1 MGNKDY
7 SKGSSW
13 HKWDL
18 HVHTPYTH
26 LNKEYK
32 CSEEEFIQK
41 LCDSEI
47 DCIGL
52 TNYFKFDEKEFGLK
66 EKIEKKGIKVFY
78 NLEVRLDY
86 QNKEDQC
93 LDFHIIFSDKAKPQE
108 IDNFLRNADANVD
121 GTEKKLAD
129 LEKDDFD
136 KVVVNFDQLLE
147 CLEKESLK
155 LRGKYLL
162 GFLSRGHGNSRSSSN
177 YKKIANKSHFL
188 IHSSDNQKALKE
200 EQSNLSSD
208 NQKALKEEQSNLSS
222 DNQKALKEEQSNL
235 SSDNQKALKEEQS
248 NLSSD
253 NQKALKEEQSNL
265 KKDREFWLRYNK
277 SLLQSSDAHKE
288 EQIGKKYTWIKAEK
302 TFEGLKQIIY
312 EPKTRVSI
320 DENKPQDPLYK
331 IDCVGLNFDKEV
343 KTTNEKGD
351 TPFCYAGFNETLFFS
366 PYFTCVIGG
375 RGSGKS
381 TLLQLIAS
389 AIKNKSFIK
398 GLKYETIQKYIEI
411 QPDIDIVDS
420 VEYLAQNEVE
430 EFATNVS
437 KFTEAIFNRIDSKS
451 SGKLKELEKQIT
463 KGIEKFDEQI
473 RYWQEKT
480 KLEEQLKESK
490 KIRNKYQSIIDAF
503 TDKNYLDKKDK
514 LQAKNQA
521 LIDLEQSKKGFLTF
535 IEELKWVVN
544 FNSKENME
552 EKNSYDK
559 VYNQLKQN
567 ICKELEQIDI
577 NIKNG
582 CFKSDEENIRTLKTE
597 HEALSQEIE
606 EFLKEK
612 GVSNENIGDIKN
624 ANDHLANIKKNIA
637 DLEHEIKENANK
649 IKGFSYGDIDENIEE
664 FKKQINKELN
674 KINSTFEEISKN
686 HKEVKPITIEYR
698 LNEDVFEGVFEDFD
712 KSVDKDLKIQR
723 HQSKIKEYLKRIELK
738 DVIDMQ
744 HAEFIKELD
753 SRIENK
759 KAAFYETMMDVF
771 DREIYFQIYQLLIL
785 KHLKNVEKY
794 KIFEV
799 RYDKRALDETSFGQ
813 KCTAVLVVL
822 LSLGNNPIIIDEPE
836 AHLDSALIAKYLVTL
851 IKERKQERQII
862 FATHNANFVLNADA
876 ELIIQLK
883 NENNK
888 IVARSF
894 MIESDEYKENLLK
907 LEGGEK
913 AFKDRERKYGITKDK
928 N

>member
-1 MGNKDY
+1 MGNKDH

-18 HVHTPYTH
+18 HAHTPYTH
-26 LNKEYK
+26 LNKAYQ
-32 CSEEEFIQK
+32 CCEEEFIQK
-41 LCDSEI
+41 LCDSKI

-52 TNYFKFDEKEFGLK
+52 TNYFKFNEKEFELK
-66 EKIEKKGIKVFY
+66 EKIEKRGIKVFY

-93 LDFHIIFSDKAKPQE
+93 LDFHIIFSDKITQQE
-108 IDNFLRNADANVD
+108 IDNFLRNADANVG

-136 KVVVNFDQLLE
+136 KAVVNFDQLLE

-162 GFLSRGHGNSRSSSN
+162 GFLSRGHGSSRSSSN
-177 YKKIANKSHFL
+177 YEKIVKKVHFL
-188 IHSSDNQKALKE
+188 IHSSNKQE
-200 EQSNLSSD
+200 
-208 NQKALKEEQSNLSS
+208 
-222 DNQKALKEEQSNL
+222 
-235 SSDNQKALKEEQS
+235 
-248 NLSSD
+248 
-253 NQKALKEEQSNL
+253 NL
-265 KKDREFWLRYNK
+265 KKDREFWLKYNK
-277 SLLQSSDAHKE
+277 PLLQSSDAHE
-288 EQIGKKYTWIKAEK
+288 EKQIGNKYTWIKAEK
-302 TFEGLKQIIY
+302 TFEGLKQIVY
-312 EPKTRVSI
+312 EPETRVSI
-320 DENKPQDPLYK
+320 DEEKPQDPLYK
-331 IDCVGLNFDKEV
+331 IDCVGLHFNEDIKI
-343 KTTNEKGD
+343 TNEKGD

-366 PYFTCVIGG
+366 PNFTCVIGG

-389 AIKNKSFIK
+389 AIKNNSFVK
-398 GLKYETIQKYIEI
+398 DLKLETIQKCIEI

-463 KGIEKFDEQI
+463 KGIEKFDDQI
-473 RYWQEKT
+473 AYWQEKT
-480 KLEEQLKESK
+480 KLEEQLKESE
-490 KIRNKYQSIIDAF
+490 KIRKKYQSIVDA
-503 TDKNYLDKKDK
+503 YLDKDYLDKRDK
-514 LQAKNQA
+514 LQAKRKA
-521 LIDLEQSKKGFLTF
+521 LIDLKQSKERFWTF
-535 IEELKWVVN
+535 IKELKRVVN
-544 FNSKENME
+544 FESKENME

-559 VYNQLKQN
+559 VYNQLKQD
-567 ICKELEQIDI
+567 ICKKIGEIDT
-577 NIKNG
+577 NRENG
-582 CFKSDEENIRTLKTE
+582 CFNSEDEKIRTLGAE
-597 HEALSQEIE
+597 HEALSQEIR

-612 GVSNENIGDIKN
+612 GVSDENIGDIRN
-624 ANDHLANIKKNIA
+624 ANYHLANIKMDING
-637 DLEHEIKENANK
+637 LEHEIKEIANK
-649 IKGFSYGDIDENIEE
+649 IEGFSYGDIDKNIEE
-664 FKKQINKELN
+664 FKDQINEELS
-674 KINSTFEEISKN
+674 KINSAFKKISKN

-698 LNEDVFEGVFEDFD
+698 LNEDIFEEVFEDFD
-712 KSVDKDLKIQR
+712 RLVDKGFNTQR
-723 HQSKIKEYLKRIELK
+723 HQSKIKEYLKEIELK
-738 DVIDMQ
+738 NVTGMQ
-744 HAEFIKELD
+744 HAEFIEKLD

-759 KAAFYETMMDVF
+759 KAAFYETMKDIF
-771 DREIYFQIYQLLIL
+771 DREIHFQIYRLLIL
-785 KHLKNVEKY
+785 KHLRNVEKY

-799 RYDKRALDETSFGQ
+799 RYDKRVLNKTSFGQ

-836 AHLDSALIAKYLVTL
+836 AHLDSTLIANFLVTL
-851 IKERKQERQII
+851 IKKQKQKRQII

-888 IVARSF
+888 IVAQSF
-894 MIESDEYKENLLK
+894 MIENDAYRDDLLK
-907 LEGGEK
+907 LEGGEE
-913 AFKDRERKYGITKDK
+913 AFKNRERKYGITKDK

>member
-1 MGNKDY
+1 MGNKDH

-18 HVHTPYTH
+18 HAHTPYTH
-26 LNKEYK
+26 LNKAYQ

-41 LCDSEI
+41 LCDSQI

-52 TNYFKFDEKEFGLK
+52 TNYFKFNEKEFDLK

-93 LDFHIIFSDKAKPQE
+93 LDFHIIFSDKVTQQE
-108 IDNFLRNADANVD
+108 IDNFLRNADANV
-121 GTEKKLAD
+121 GGIEKQLAD

-136 KVVVNFDQLLE
+136 KAVVNFDKLLE

-177 YKKIANKSHFL
+177 DKKIANKSHFL
-188 IHSSDNQKALKE
+188 IHSSNKQE
-200 EQSNLSSD
+200 
-208 NQKALKEEQSNLSS
+208 
-222 DNQKALKEEQSNL
+222 
-235 SSDNQKALKEEQS
+235 
-248 NLSSD
+248 
-253 NQKALKEEQSNL
+253 NL
-265 KKDREFWLRYNK
+265 KKDREFWLKHNK
-277 SLLQSSDAHKE
+277 PLLKGSDAHQE
-288 EQIGKKYTWIKAEK
+288 EQIGQKYTWIKAEK

-331 IDCVGLNFDKEV
+331 IDCVGLNFDEAV
-343 KTTNEKGD
+343 KITNEKGEI
-351 TPFCYAGFNETLFFS
+351 PFCYAGFNETLFFS

-389 AIKNKSFIK
+389 AIKEESFVK
-398 GLKYETIQKYIEI
+398 GLKHETIKKYIEI
-411 QPDIDIVDS
+411 QPNINIVDS

-451 SGKLKELEKQIT
+451 SGTLKELEKQI
-463 KGIEKFDEQI
+463 KESIEKFDEQI

-480 KLEEQLKESK
+480 KLEEQLKESE
-490 KIRNKYQSIIDAF
+490 KIRKKYQSIIDAF

-514 LQAKNQA
+514 LQKKHKA
-521 LIDLEQSKKGFLTF
+521 LIDLEQSKVGFWTF
-535 IEELKWVVN
+535 IEELKRVVN

-567 ICKELEQIDI
+567 ICKELEEIDKH
-577 NIKNG
+577 IKNG
-582 CFKSDEENIRTLKTE
+582 YFNSEDEKIRTLE
-597 HEALSQEIE
+597 SEREVLRQEIG

-612 GVSNENIGDIKN
+612 GVSDENIEDIRN
-624 ANDHLANIKKNIA
+624 ANDHLANIKKNID
-637 DLEHEIKENANK
+637 DLEREMKEIANK
-649 IKGFSYGDIDENIEE
+649 IKGFSYEDIDKNIEE
-664 FKKQINKELN
+664 FKQQINEELG

-686 HKEVKPITIEYR
+686 HKEVKPITIKYR

-712 KSVDKDLKIQR
+712 KLVDKSFKIQK
-723 HQSKIKEYLKRIELK
+723 HQSKIKEYLKGIELK
-738 DVIDMQ
+738 DIIDVQ
-744 HAEFIKELD
+744 CADFIERLD
-753 SRIENK
+753 SLIENK
-759 KAAFYETMMDVF
+759 KAAFYETMVDVF
-771 DREIYFQIYQLLIL
+771 NRDREIHFQIYRLLIL
-785 KHLKNVEKY
+785 KHLRNVEKY

-799 RYDKRALDETSFGQ
+799 RYDKRALNETSFGQ

-836 AHLDSALIAKYLVTL
+836 AHLDSTLIANYLVALIK
-851 IKERKQERQII
+851 KRKQERSII

-888 IVARSF
+888 IVVQSF
-894 MIESDEYKENLLK
+894 TIESDEYRDDLLK

>member
-1 MGNKDY
+1 MGNKDH

-18 HVHTPYTH
+18 HAHTPYTH
-26 LNKEYK
+26 LNRAYQ
-32 CSEEEFIQK
+32 CLEEEFIQK
-41 LCDSEI
+41 LCDSQI

-52 TNYFKFDEKEFGLK
+52 TNYFKFNEKEFELK
-66 EKIEKKGIKVFY
+66 EKIEKRGIKVFY

-93 LDFHIIFSDKAKPQE
+93 LDFHIIFSDKVTQQE
-108 IDNFLRNADANVD
+108 IDNFLRNADANVG

-162 GFLSRGHGNSRSSSN
+162 GFLSRGHGSSRSSSN
-177 YKKIANKSHFL
+177 YEKIVKKVHFL
-188 IHSSDNQKALKE
+188 IHSSNKQE
-200 EQSNLSSD
+200 
-208 NQKALKEEQSNLSS
+208 
-222 DNQKALKEEQSNL
+222 
-235 SSDNQKALKEEQS
+235 
-248 NLSSD
+248 
-253 NQKALKEEQSNL
+253 NL
-265 KKDREFWLRYNK
+265 KKDREYWLKYNK
-277 SLLQSSDAHKE
+277 PLIQSSDAHE
-288 EQIGKKYTWIKAEK
+288 EKQIGKKYTWIKAEK

-312 EPKTRVSI
+312 EPETRVSI
-320 DENKPQDPLYK
+320 GEEKPQDPLYK
-331 IDCVGLNFDKEV
+331 IDSVGLNFDEEV
-343 KTTNEKGD
+343 KTTNEQDD

-366 PYFTCVIGG
+366 PNFTCVIGG

-389 AIKNKSFIK
+389 AIKNKSFVK
-398 GLKYETIQKYIEI
+398 GLKHETIQKYIEI
-411 QPDIDIVDS
+411 QPDIDIMDS

-451 SGKLKELEKQIT
+451 SGKPKELEKQIT

-473 RYWQEKT
+473 AYWQEKN
-480 KLEEQLKESK
+480 KLEEQLKESE
-490 KIRNKYQSIIDAF
+490 KIRKKYQSIVDAF
-503 TDKNYLDKKDK
+503 TDKDYLDKKAK
-514 LQAKNQA
+514 LQAKYQS
-521 LIDLEQSKKGFLTF
+521 LIDLKQSKEGFWTF
-535 IEELKWVVN
+535 IKELKRVVN
-544 FNSKENME
+544 FDSKENME
-552 EKNSYDK
+552 EKNNYDK
-559 VYNQLKQN
+559 VYNQLKQD
-567 ICKELEQIDI
+567 ICKKIEEIDT
-577 NIKNG
+577 NRENG
-582 CFKSDEENIRTLKTE
+582 YFNSEDEKIRTLGAE
-597 HEALSQEIE
+597 HEALSQEIR

-612 GVSNENIGDIKN
+612 GVSDENIGDIRN
-624 ANDHLANIKKNIA
+624 ANDHLAKIKMDIN
-637 DLEHEIKENANK
+637 DLKHEIKENANK
-649 IKGFSYGDIDENIEE
+649 IENFSYGDIDKNIEE
-664 FKKQINKELN
+664 FKDQINEKLS
-674 KINSTFEEISKN
+674 KINSAFEEISKN

-698 LNEDVFEGVFEDFD
+698 LNEDIFEEIFEDFD
-712 KSVDKDLKIQR
+712 KLVDKGFNTQR
-723 HQSKIKEYLKRIELK
+723 HQSKIKEYLKEIELK
-738 DVIDMQ
+738 NVTGMQ
-744 HAEFIKELD
+744 HAEFIEKLD

-759 KAAFYETMMDVF
+759 KAAFYETMKDIF
-771 DREIYFQIYQLLIL
+771 DREIHFQIYRLLIL
-785 KHLKNVEKY
+785 KHLRNVEKY

-799 RYDKRALDETSFGQ
+799 RYDKRVLNKTSFGQ

-836 AHLDSALIAKYLVTL
+836 AHLDSTLIANYLVTL
-851 IKERKQERQII
+851 IKKQKQKRQII

-888 IVARSF
+888 IVAQSF
-894 MIESDEYKENLLK
+894 MIESDAYRDDLLK
-907 LEGGEK
+907 LEGGEE
-913 AFKDRERKYGITKDK
+913 AFKNRERKYGITKDK

>member
-1 MGNKDY
+1 MGNKDH

-18 HVHTPYTH
+18 HVHTLYTH
-26 LNKEYK
+26 LNKAYQ
-32 CSEEEFIQK
+32 CSEEDFIQK

-52 TNYFKFDEKEFGLK
+52 TNYFKFNEKEFELK
-66 EKIEKKGIKVFY
+66 EKIEKESIKVFY

-93 LDFHIIFSDKAKPQE
+93 LDFHIIFSDKVTQQE
-108 IDNFLRNADANVD
+108 IDNFLRNADANVG

-136 KVVVNFDQLLE
+136 KAVVNFDQLLE

-162 GFLSRGHGNSRSSSN
+162 GFLSRGHGSSRSSSN
-177 YKKIANKSHFL
+177 YEKIVKKVHFL
-188 IHSSDNQKALKE
+188 IHSSNKQE
-200 EQSNLSSD
+200 
-208 NQKALKEEQSNLSS
+208 
-222 DNQKALKEEQSNL
+222 
-235 SSDNQKALKEEQS
+235 
-248 NLSSD
+248 
-253 NQKALKEEQSNL
+253 NL
-265 KKDREFWLRYNK
+265 KKDREYWLKYNK
-277 SLLQSSDAHKE
+277 PLIQSSDAHEE
-288 EQIGKKYTWIKAEK
+288 EQIGNKYTWIKAEK
-302 TFEGLKQIIY
+302 TFEGLKQIVY

-331 IDCVGLNFDKEV
+331 IDYVGLRFDGEV
-343 KTTNEKGD
+343 KITNEKGD

-389 AIKNKSFIK
+389 AIKNKSFVK
-398 GLKYETIQKYIEI
+398 GLKHETIQKYIKI

-437 KFTEAIFNRIDSKS
+437 RFTEAIFNRIDSKS
-451 SGKLKELEKQIT
+451 SGTLKELEKQIK

-473 RYWQEKT
+473 VYWQEKT
-480 KLEEQLKESK
+480 KLEEQLKESE
-490 KIRNKYQSIIDAF
+490 KIRKKYQNIINTF
-503 TDKNYLDKKDK
+503 TDKDYLDKKDK
-514 LQAKNQA
+514 LQKKHKA
-521 LIDLEQSKKGFLTF
+521 LIDLRQSKEGFLTF
-535 IEELKWVVN
+535 IKELKRVVN
-544 FNSKENME
+544 FESKENME

-559 VYNQLKQN
+559 AYNQLKQD
-567 ICKELEQIDI
+567 ICKELEEIDT
-577 NIKNG
+577 NRENG
-582 CFKSDEENIRTLKTE
+582 CFKSEDENIRMLETE
-597 HEALSQEIE
+597 HEALSQEIG

-612 GVSNENIGDIKN
+612 GVSDENIGDIRN
-624 ANDHLANIKKNIA
+624 ANYHLANEKMNIA
-637 DLEHEIKENANK
+637 DLEREIKEIANK
-649 IKGFSYGDIDENIEE
+649 IEGFSYEDMDKNIEE
-664 FKKQINKELN
+664 FKNQINKELD
-674 KINSTFEEISKN
+674 KINSAFEEISKN

-712 KSVDKDLKIQR
+712 KLVDKGFNIQR
-723 HQSKIKEYLKRIELK
+723 HQSKIKEYLKGIELK
-738 DVIDMQ
+738 SVIGMQ
-744 HAEFIKELD
+744 HTEFTEKLD
-753 SRIENK
+753 SLIENK

-771 DREIYFQIYQLLIL
+771 NREIHFQIYRLLVL
-785 KHLKNVEKY
+785 KHLRNVEKY

-799 RYDKRALDETSFGQ
+799 RYDKRALNETSFGQ
-813 KCTAVLVVL
+813 RCTAVLVVL

-836 AHLDSALIAKYLVTL
+836 AHLDSTLIANYLVALIK
-851 IKERKQERQII
+851 KRKQKRQII

-888 IVARSF
+888 IVAQSF
-894 MIESDEYKENLLK
+894 MIESDAYKEDLLK
-907 LEGGEK
+907 LEGGEE
-913 AFKDRERKYGITKDK
+913 AFKNRERKYGITKDK